1 MIRVGKIAQFSQ
13 SLVICAVLIFCSI
26 VNFQYVALHHLKG
39 VTVLCWKNTSLRH
52 HYYESSWLLIRM
64 HVIFFFLFSAA
75 LMRNTGMLVANDI
88 NKDRVKALVG
98 NFHRLG
104 VTNSVITSENAK
116 KFPKVWQ
123 YTPGQRTVTACS
135 TAEQNAI
142 FLIISV
148 IEQNWN
154 IIIIWY
160 NFEGISCIQFFYICI
175 GQLYHCCCLVHRK
188 IKRKIPLLDIRFL
201 QTYIV
206 GLSSS
211 HWYCSPYYR

>member
-1 MIRVGKIAQFSQ
+1 
-13 SLVICAVLIFCSI
+13 
-26 VNFQYVALHHLKG
+26 
-39 VTVLCWKNTSLRH
+39 
-52 HYYESSWLLIRM
+52 
-64 HVIFFFLFSAA
+64 
-75 LMRNTGMLVANDI
+75 MRNTGMLVANDI

-142 FLIISV
+142 FLIISD

-154 IIIIWY
+154 IFIIWY
-160 NFEGISCIQFFYICI
+160 NFEGISCIQFCYICI

-201 QTYIV
+201 QTLLGFRVHIDIV
-206 GLSSS
+206 LHITDNARRVWPGSP
-211 HWYCSPYYR
+211 WCSLLRYRRHQ